1 MAAHAEMQD
10 DRHLHI
16 EAGVWSLNGER
27 YVRKSLVQDLKEMS
41 EENLE
46 SSYSSIAVPLNND
59 GEYFL
64 AHSAGIRMAQ
74 ELSEDGGQ
82 AILQEA
88 KKQVEEM
95 RKSSPN

>member
-1 MAAHAEMQD
+1 MQD

-59 GEYFL
+59 GEYFM